1 MEVFKV
7 FVETGILA
15 LLIMFAGWGFVYSN
29 SRALARQSEANAI
42 AAQID
47 KTLQE
52 IADENHKFWQSYE
65 AGADAK
71 AHLAKC
77 RFFSA
82 YIEHRCNVVEK
93 KVHILND
100 KCATEINPAVARLG
114 FPERSTL
121 LLSDIR
127 DRATI
132 NSEDVGLVKE
142 RYSRINAVNSLS
154 IKLSAEVAELIR
166 VRFMPMSEWRW
177 PDNY

>member
-1 MEVFKV
+1 MELFKL

-15 LLIMFAGWGFVYSN
+15 LLIMFAGWAFVYAN

-42 AAQID
+42 AVQID

-52 IADENHKFWQSYE
+52 IADENYKFWQGYE
-65 AGADAK
+65 AGANADE
-71 AHLAKC
+71 HLAKC

-82 YIEHRCNVVEK
+82 YVEHRCNVVEK
-93 KVHILND
+93 KIQILSN
-100 KCATEINPAVARLG
+100 KCSTEFNVAVLKLN
-114 FPERSTL
+114 FSEKSVK

-132 NSEDVGLVKE
+132 NSEGVELVRE
-142 RYSRINAVNSLS
+142 RYSRISAVNTLS
-154 IKLSAEVAELIR
+154 VKLSMEVSEFIR
-166 VRFMPMSEWRW
+166 VRFMPMSEWKW